1 MVKSKWPGSQLSV
14 FPELS
19 SSGFFCKYREMGNN
33 TGQTRKSTDKSK
45 RLISSTVFL
54 YIPKILVPST
64 KYSCAGALLSKRIPC
79 SSSPHRILQRQ
90 WLGAQGLAAGRLTL
104 TGKLWWA
111 FESPASGQGCPKARQ
126 PPSLA
131 PAGLPCGAA
140 PGAASPWLTQ
150 TAQAGD
156 SQYCSC
162 WGRLCA
168 PSAAFQ
174 GRLVSGNSPA
184 SPDCQH

>member
-33 TGQTRKSTDKSK
+33 TGQNRKSTGKSK
-45 RLISSTVFL
+45 RLMSGKVFF

-64 KYSCAGALLSKRIPC
+64 KYFCAGVLLLKRISC

-90 WLGAQGLAAGRLTL
+90 WLAAERLKL

-131 PAGLPCGAA
+131 PAGLPCRAA
-140 PGAASPWLTQ
+140 PGAASRWLTR

-168 PSAAFQ
+168 PSADFQ

>member
-33 TGQTRKSTDKSK
+33 TGQHRKSTGKSK
-45 RLISSTVFL
+45 RLMSGKVFF

-64 KYSCAGALLSKRIPC
+64 KYLCAGVLLLKRISC
-79 SSSPHRILQRQ
+79 SSSPHRISQQQ
-90 WLGAQGLAAGRLTL
+90 WLGVQGLAAGRLKL

-126 PPSLA
+126 PPLPGTRRAALQSCSWCSIPLA
-131 PAGLPCGAA
+131 NTK
-140 PGAASPWLTQ
+140 SPRWWQPVLQ
-150 TAQAGD
+150 LLG
-156 SQYCSC
+156 
-162 WGRLCA
+162 
-168 PSAAFQ
+168 
-174 GRLVSGNSPA
+174 
-184 SPDCQH
+184 